1 MADGEEDQDGGRA
14 KRLGVRELA
23 RSAGAELEELL
34 GKPVA
39 SVLGVQKRDD
49 DDYEVTVEVVEVDRI
64 PETTNIMG
72 VYKVVLDGS
81 GDLLEYARVR
91 RYHRS
96 QANEDG

>member
-1 MADGEEDQDGGRA
+1 MADGDEEKDGGKT

-23 RSAGAELEELL
+23 RRAGGELEQLL

-39 SVLGVQKRDD
+39 SVLGVQKRD

-72 VYKVVLDGS
+72 VYKVVLDGQ
-81 GDLLEYARVR
+81 GELLEYARTR

>member
-1 MADGEEDQDGGRA
+1 MADGDKAQDGGQT

-23 RSAGAELEELL
+23 RRAGGELEELL

-72 VYKVVLDGS
+72 VYKVVLDRQGQ
-81 GDLLEYARVR
+81 LLEYARTR